1 MPSSGKYASKKPEK
15 IAGLAAGS
23 TLGNLRADTTKDAF
37 DTTLCANACFCGG
50 CDLCFAAMFCPCF
63 LVGANAKMLT
73 TGYVTGP
80 CCEDGGFGSNPC
92 VLSGCLA
99 CLQCVA
105 QTFISSA
112 LGSGASWFQLLP
124 FYSCHWR
131 KAVREKLDID
141 GHPCMDFACH
151 YFCMPCALCQEH
163 VELKR
168 QIFHAQ
174 MVAQQG
180 GGHPGYVGYGH
191 GAQVALQAQPGYYG
205 QQPGP
210 TATGYPVAQ
219 GNPCANPGGN
229 PYANT
234 QAYPPPPNRMS

>member
-1 MPSSGKYASKKPEK
+1 MAHMSPHPTNIRRPGTRAWEVGLCCPSGMDC
-15 IAGLAAGS
+15 G
-23 TLGNLRADTTKDAF
+23 
-37 DTTLCANACFCGG
+37 LCASAT
-50 CDLCFAAMFCPCF
+50 FCPCF
-63 LVGANAKMLT
+63 VIGANAKMLK
-73 TGYVTGP
+73 TGYITGP
-80 CCEDGGFGSNPC
+80 CCDDGGFGTNPC
-92 VLSGCLA
+92 VYSGSLA
-99 CLQCVA
+99 CLQGVA

-112 LGSGASWFQLLP
+112 LGTSATWFQLLP

-141 GHPCMDFACH
+141 GHPCTDFACH

-174 MVAQQG
+174 MAAQQG

-191 GAQVALQAQPGYYG
+191 GGQVALQSQPGYYG

-219 GNPCANPGGN
+219 GNPYANPGGN